1 MVSDVEINSVVSK
14 IGRSAAGNDFSLARE
29 ELACVADELNPT
41 GI

>member
-14 IGRSAAGNDFSLARE
+14 IGTAAGNDFSLARE